1 MAFIVDAKELKKGLI
16 IFRRGDLQTRTWY
29 CRVRVT
35 KDDKYKV
42 SSLKT
47 TDVETATER
56 AFDKDAELRIL
67 IKHQVPIFNRPF
79 SQVAQEFIDWQTKRA
94 GAKQITDGRV
104 RNLKN
109 IISSALNPYVGT
121 VQITHVNADHWKE
134 YPIWRHNNV
143 KKASRAKG
151 TKDDT
156 KTSEQIKPSISDAT
170 IKAEMKTFRQILT
183 YAAEKNYIKENQI
196 PRDRIPTATV
206 RREDFTPDEYRKL
219 HTFARTWL
227 TKGRSD
233 MHLWYRTIVYNFVLI
248 MCNTGMRP
256 PEARNLCWRDLS
268 VRTDEQGRK
277 FVVLNVRGKGKHRSL
292 VAAGNVAEYFER
304 IRKIAKVTGP
314 DDPIFHNWDGSSPD
328 GLYAKPIVTL
338 LKDAGL
344 LISSSGKRRSTYS
357 FRHTYATFRL
367 SERVDVYFLAKQMG
381 TSVKMIE
388 EHYGHVNPIK
398 NAELILQGM
407 PGWESV
413 SIASAV
419 AAPAAAATRR
429 TPHHHED
436 GSDPAPEPPAA
447 APRRSRTPAKGR
459 AAPKHPRRRS

>member
-29 CRVRVT
+29 CRMRVP
-35 KDDKYKV
+35 KDDKYKIV
-42 SSLKT
+42 SLKT
-47 TDVETATER
+47 TDIDAAKER
-56 AFDKDAELRIL
+56 AFDQDADLRFR

-79 SQVAQEFIDWQTKRA
+79 SQIAQEFLDWQTKRA
-94 GAKQITDGRV
+94 GAKQITERRV
-104 RNLKN
+104 KSLKN
-109 IISSALNPYVGT
+109 IIKAALNPYVGN

-143 KKASRAKG
+143 KKG
-151 TKDDT
+151 
-156 KTSEQIKPSISDAT
+156 SISDAT
-170 IKAEMKTFRQILT
+170 IKMEMKTFRQILA
-183 YAAEKNYIKENQI
+183 YAAEKNYINEKQI
-196 PRDRIPTATV
+196 PKERIPTATV

-227 TKGRSD
+227 TKGKSE
-233 MHLWYRTIVYNFVLI
+233 MHVWYRTIVYNFVLI

-256 PEARNLCWRDLS
+256 PEARNLCWRDIS
-268 VRTDEQGRK
+268 VRTDDQGRN

-304 IRKIAKVTGP
+304 IRKIAKVTEPG
-314 DDPIFHNWDGSSPD
+314 DPVFHNWDGTSAQS
-328 GLYAKPIVTL
+328 LYTKPVGTL
-338 LKDAGL
+338 LKDSGL

-388 EHYGHVNPIK
+388 EHYGHVNPVK

-413 SIASAV
+413 TTASAV
-419 AAPAAAATRR
+419 AAPAASAGNNRR

-436 GSDPAPEPPAA
+436 GSDAAPERPVAA
-447 APRRSRTPAKGR
+447 SRRPRRGP
-459 AAPKHPRRRS
+459 APKHPRRRP